1 MQLKIGYPFQ
11 CPPWAKSFCP
21 FRACGAKRAPV
32 LSGRVGQSVL
42 LPLQGGGLG
51 AFTFLPFN
59 FYNVVSAMLSRQSSV
74 LVVLDFLDRNED
86 G

>member
-1 MQLKIGYPFQ
+1 MLLSFQ
-11 CPPWAKSFCP
+11 GVRGKACSCP

-59 FYNVVSAMLSRQSSV
+59 LYNVVSAMLSRQSSV
-74 LVVLDFLDRNED
+74 LVVLEFLDRNDD